1 MRRIIPAMLLATICG
16 LASLPGA
23 SVALGTIER
32 VSVTSAELEA
42 TGGDSLDTA
51 VSDNGRF
58 VAFASDATDL
68 VAGDTN
74 GMTDIF
80 VRDRADGTT
89 ERVSVNSAEEQALAG
104 DSERPAISGDGRYV
118 VFRSGATNLR
128 AGDDVIARELYIRD
142 RSAGTTEV
150 VSFSDDEQ
158 DVGSGDYPD
167 ISADGRYVVFESN
180 SVPFPNPTALG
191 RLDIFLRDRTAG
203 TTELVNISDSE
214 EQASGGSWY
223 PTISDDGNLV
233 AFASSANNLSPD
245 DAQIHSNI
253 FLRNR
258 SAGTTTLVDV
268 NSAEEQADY
277 QTGGAGPVISAN
289 GLFVAFISGATNLV
303 PNDPDRYDVFV
314 RDLAAGT
321 TEMASVGSDEAAAN
335 SNSVTPAISA
345 SGRFVAWDSYASNL
359 DPTDTYF
366 SSDIFVRDRLLGTTE
381 RVSITAVSGPGDNSF
396 NPSISADG
404 GVVAYESEA
413 TDLVSDD
420 TNGNFDAFVHAYDLD
435 FDGVA
440 DWVDNCPTVANT
452 AGQLADVDGDLAG
465 DACDAPGT
473 GNADCNQVVNATDA
487 LKILRYVAGLS
498 VAQSEPC
505 KDVGQTIGSGFK
517 QGDVDC
523 SGAVL
528 ATDALKILRRVAG
541 LAAGTSC
548 SGPIIGP

>member
-1 MRRIIPAMLLATICG
+1 MALM
-16 LASLPGA
+16 PGMA
-23 SVALGTIER
+23 VTGGTTQR

-42 TGGDSLDTA
+42 TGGDSTDAA
-51 VSDNGRF
+51 VSDDGRF

-74 GMTDIF
+74 GHTDIF

-89 ERVSVNSAEEQALAG
+89 ERVSVNSAEEQALDG

-180 SVPFPNPTALG
+180 SVSFPNPTELG

-214 EQASGGSWY
+214 EQASNGGSWY

-277 QTGGAGPVISAN
+277 QTGGTGPVISAN

-345 SGRFVAWDSYASNL
+345 SGRFVAWDSYATNL
-359 DPTDTYF
+359 DPADTYY
-366 SSDIFVRDRLLGTTE
+366 SSDIFVRDRLQGTTE
-381 RVSITAVSGPGDNSF
+381 RVSVTADAGPGDNSF

-473 GNADCNQVVNATDA
+473 GNADCNQAVNAVDA
-487 LKILRYVAGLS
+487 LKILRFVAGLS

-505 KDVGQTIGSGFK
+505 KDIGQVIGSGFK

-523 SGAVL
+523 NNAVT
-528 ATDALKILRRVAG
+528 AVDALKVLRAVAS
-541 LAAGTSC
+541 LSVNTACAG
-548 SGPIIGP
+548 PVIGP

>member
-1 MRRIIPAMLLATICG
+1 MALM
-16 LASLPGA
+16 PGMA
-23 SVALGTIER
+23 VTGGTTQR

-42 TGGDSLDTA
+42 TGGDSTDAA
-51 VSDNGRF
+51 VSDDGRF

-74 GMTDIF
+74 GHTDIF

-89 ERVSVNSAEEQALAG
+89 ERVSVNSAEEQALDG

-180 SVPFPNPTALG
+180 SVSFPNPTELG

-214 EQASGGSWY
+214 EQASNGGSWY

-277 QTGGAGPVISAN
+277 QTGGTGPVISAN

-359 DPTDTYF
+359 DPTDTYY
-366 SSDIFVRDRLLGTTE
+366 SSDIFVRDRLQGTTE
-381 RVSITAVSGPGDNSF
+381 RVSVTADAGPGDNSF

-435 FDGVA
+435 ADGVA

-452 AGQLADVDGDLAG
+452 DGQAADVDGDLAG

-473 GNADCNQVVNATDA
+473 GNVDCNQVVNATDA

-528 ATDALKILRRVAG
+528 ATDALKVLRRVAG
-541 LAAGTSC
+541 LAAASNC

>member
-1 MRRIIPAMLLATICG
+1 MALM
-16 LASLPGA
+16 PGMA
-23 SVALGTIER
+23 VTGGTTQR

-42 TGGDSLDTA
+42 TGGDSTDAA
-51 VSDNGRF
+51 VSDDGRF

-74 GMTDIF
+74 GHTDIF

-89 ERVSVNSAEEQALAG
+89 ERVSVNSAEEQALDG

-180 SVPFPNPTALG
+180 SVSFPNPTAIG

-214 EQASGGSWY
+214 EQASNGGSWY

-277 QTGGAGPVISAN
+277 QTGGTGPVISAN

-345 SGRFVAWDSYASNL
+345 SGRFVAWDSYATNL
-359 DPTDTYF
+359 DPADTYY
-366 SSDIFVRDRLLGTTE
+366 SSDIFVRDRLQGTTE
-381 RVSITAVSGPGDNSF
+381 RVSVTADAGPGDNSF

-452 AGQLADVDGDLAG
+452 DGQVADADGDLAG

-473 GNADCNQVVNATDA
+473 GNVDCNQVINATDA

-528 ATDALKILRRVAG
+528 ATDALKVLRRVAG
-541 LAAGTSC
+541 LAAASNC